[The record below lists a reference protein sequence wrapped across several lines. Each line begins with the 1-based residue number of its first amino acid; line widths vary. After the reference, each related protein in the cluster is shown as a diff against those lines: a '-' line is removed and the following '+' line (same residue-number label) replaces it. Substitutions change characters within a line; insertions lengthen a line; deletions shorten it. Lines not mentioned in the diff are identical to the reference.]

1 VDTEPKETRES
12 REAKEA
18 KEAREARGTREAGA
32 NGTGGHAN
40 LFIAVP
46 LPDDV
51 KRRLAEA
58 VSAAQRDFAFRKW
71 VHPADYHITVKFLGP
86 QDPRL
91 ASALRET
98 VAPAVAGFGR
108 FALRLAPPGVFGR
121 PEAPRILWMGVGGDR
136 AALGALQ
143 QAVEQAAAR
152 LGFPPEQRPYAP
164 HITMARQWTGA
175 GKPDFDRLAACFA
188 PLSAAED
195 ALSWEADE
203 LVLYRTR
210 MGRQPMY
217 ERLDR
222 YPLVD

>member
-1 VDTEPKETRES
+1 VDTGPKETRES
-12 REAKEA
+12 REA

-143 QAVEQAAAR
+143 QAVEQTAAR
-152 LGFPPEQRPYAP
+152 LGFPSEQRPYAP
-164 HITMARQWTGA
+164 HITMAPAMDRGGETGLRSA
-175 GKPDFDRLAACFA
+175 GGVLCPAFGGRGRAFMGSGRARAVPHPHGPAA
-188 PLSAAED
+188 D
-195 ALSWEADE
+195 
-203 LVLYRTR
+203 V
-210 MGRQPMY
+210 
-217 ERLDR
+217 
-222 YPLVD
+222 